1 MQKRKAY
8 ENCFSM
14 PRIFTCNS
22 IWWIVFLAVDL
33 AQEISE
39 MGHNVTIYTTDL
51 DFSNGSNKFNKKL
64 PRIEKFEK
72 FLINRTH
79 VWFSLKLFFVNTSM
93 SKEIENDK
101 PDIIH
106 TIGLRSF
113 QSIIA
118 WRVSKKLNIP
128 LVVSDQGGLTTH
140 PFLAESGFFLKT
152 LYKIQDFFIK
162 KIINDA
168 SVISVANEY
177 EQKIFS
183 SLNKKSRI
191 EIIRNGVNLKKLVS
205 KHNFKEKYQ
214 INSNFILFVGRFSK
228 SKGIETLINAFSIV
242 KNELKDSDIRL
253 VIMGVD
259 FGYQAEMEKLIK
271 KLNLSEEIKVIKNP
285 PRDDVISAYGESEF
299 LVLPSQWELSPL
311 VPLESF
317 AFKKPVISTNSHGIP
332 YTVQNNKNGILVEP
346 ENSLELSN
354 AIVKLLNDSKL
365 REKLGLSGYNFVNE
379 ECNCV
384 SMAKNSLKLYE
395 NILEEMQNELNNE

>member
-1 MQKRKAY
+1 MKIALVCPASLPATQ
-8 ENCFSM
+8 FGG
-14 PRIFTCNS
+14 
-22 IWWIVFLAVDL
+22 IVFLAVDL

-64 PRIEKFEK
+64 PRIEKFGK

-242 KNELKDSDIRL
+242 KNELKDSNIHL

-354 AIVKLLNDSKL
+354 AIVKLLNDSEL
-365 REKLGLSGYNFVNE
+365 REKLGQSGYNFVNE

-395 NILEEMQNELNNE
+395 DILEEMQNELNNE

>member
-1 MQKRKAY
+1 MKIALVCPASLPATQ
-8 ENCFSM
+8 FGG
-14 PRIFTCNS
+14 
-22 IWWIVFLAVDL
+22 IVFLAVDL

-51 DFSNGSNKFNKKL
+51 DFSNGPNKFNKKL

-242 KNELKDSDIRL
+242 KNELKDSDIHL

-354 AIVKLLNDSKL
+354 AIVKLLNDSEL

-395 NILEEMQNELNNE
+395 DILEEMQNELNNE

>member
-1 MQKRKAY
+1 MKIALVCPASLPATQ
-8 ENCFSM
+8 FGG
-14 PRIFTCNS
+14 
-22 IWWIVFLAVDL
+22 IVFLAVDL

-64 PRIEKFEK
+64 PRIEKFGK

-242 KNELKDSDIRL
+242 KNELKDSNIHL

-354 AIVKLLNDSKL
+354 AIVKLLNDSEL
-365 REKLGLSGYNFVNE
+365 REKLGQSGYNFVNE

-395 NILEEMQNELNNE
+395 DILEEMQNKLNNE

>member
-1 MQKRKAY
+1 MKIALVCPASLPATQ
-8 ENCFSM
+8 FGG
-14 PRIFTCNS
+14 
-22 IWWIVFLAVDL
+22 IVFLAVDL

-51 DFSNGSNKFNKKL
+51 DFSNGPNKFNKKL

-72 FLINRTH
+72 FLIKRTH

-152 LYKIQDFFIK
+152 FYKIQDFFIR

-183 SLNKKSRI
+183 ILNKKSRI

-242 KNELKDSDIRL
+242 KNELKITDIHL

-354 AIVKLLNDSKL
+354 AIMKLLNDSKL

>member
-1 MQKRKAY
+1 MKIALVCPASLPATQ
-8 ENCFSM
+8 FGG
-14 PRIFTCNS
+14 
-22 IWWIVFLAVDL
+22 IVFLAVDL

-51 DFSNGSNKFNKKL
+51 DFSNGPNKFNKKL

-152 LYKIQDFFIK
+152 LYKIQDFFIR

-242 KNELKDSDIRL
+242 KNELKDSNIHL

-346 ENSLELSN
+346 ENSFELSN
-354 AIVKLLNDSKL
+354 AIVKLLNDSEL

-395 NILEEMQNELNNE
+395 DILEEMQNKLNNE

>member
-1 MQKRKAY
+1 MKIALVCPASLPATQ
-8 ENCFSM
+8 FGG
-14 PRIFTCNS
+14 
-22 IWWIVFLAVDL
+22 IVFLAVDL
-33 AQEISE
+33 AREISE

-51 DFSNGSNKFNKKL
+51 DFSNGPNKFNKKL

-79 VWFSLKLFFVNTSM
+79 AWFSLKLFFVNTSM

-140 PFLAESGFFLKT
+140 PFLDESGVFLKT
-152 LYKIQDFFIK
+152 LYKIQDFFIR

-183 SLNKKSRI
+183 NLNKKSRI
-191 EIIRNGVNLKKLVS
+191 KIIRNGINLKKLVS

-214 INSNFILFVGRFSK
+214 INSKFILFVGRFSK
-228 SKGIETLINAFSIV
+228 SKGIETLINAFSII
-242 KNELKDSDIRL
+242 KNELKDSDTRL

-259 FGYQAEMEKLIK
+259 FGYQDEMEKLIK

-299 LVLPSQWELSPL
+299 LVLPSRWELSPL

-346 ENSLELSN
+346 ENSVELST
-354 AIVKLLNDSKL
+354 AIMKLLNDSKL
-365 REKLGLSGYNFVNE
+365 REKLGVSGYNFVNE

-395 NILEEMQNELNNE
+395 DILEEMQNELNNE

>member
-1 MQKRKAY
+1 MKIALVCPASLPATQ
-8 ENCFSM
+8 FGG
-14 PRIFTCNS
+14 
-22 IWWIVFLAVDL
+22 IVFLAVDL

-64 PRIEKFEK
+64 PRIEKFGK

-113 QSIIA
+113 QFIIA

-242 KNELKDSDIRL
+242 KNKLKDSNIHL

-271 KLNLSEEIKVIKNP
+271 KLNLSEKIKVIKNP

-346 ENSLELSN
+346 ENSFELSN
-354 AIVKLLNDSKL
+354 AIVKLLNDPEL
-365 REKLGLSGYNFVNE
+365 RNKLGLSGYNFVNE

-395 NILEEMQNELNNE
+395 DILEEMQNKLNNE

>member
-1 MQKRKAY
+1 MKIALVCPASLPATQ
-8 ENCFSM
+8 FGG
-14 PRIFTCNS
+14 
-22 IWWIVFLAVDL
+22 IVFLAVDL
-33 AQEISE
+33 AREISE

-51 DFSNGSNKFNKKL
+51 DFSNGPNKFNKKL

-79 VWFSLKLFFVNTSM
+79 AWFSLKLFFVNTSM

-140 PFLAESGFFLKT
+140 PFLDESGVFLKT
-152 LYKIQDFFIK
+152 LYKIQDFFIR

-183 SLNKKSRI
+183 NLNKKSRI
-191 EIIRNGVNLKKLVS
+191 KIIRNGVNLKKLVS

-214 INSNFILFVGRFSK
+214 INSKFILFVGRFSK
-228 SKGIETLINAFSIV
+228 SKGIETLINAFSII
-242 KNELKDSDIRL
+242 KNELKDSDTRL

-259 FGYQAEMEKLIK
+259 FGYQDEMEKLIK

-299 LVLPSQWELSPL
+299 LVLPSRWELSPL

-346 ENSLELSN
+346 ENSVELST
-354 AIVKLLNDSKL
+354 AIMKLLNDSKL
-365 REKLGLSGYNFVNE
+365 REKLGVSGYNFVNE

-395 NILEEMQNELNNE
+395 DILEEMQNDLNN

>member
-1 MQKRKAY
+1 MKIALVCPASLPATQ
-8 ENCFSM
+8 FGG
-14 PRIFTCNS
+14 
-22 IWWIVFLAVDL
+22 IVFLAVDL

-51 DFSNGSNKFNKKL
+51 DFSNGPNKFNKKL

-152 LYKIQDFFIK
+152 LYKIQDFFIR

-242 KNELKDSDIRL
+242 KNELKDSNIHL

-354 AIVKLLNDSKL
+354 AIVKLLNDSEL
-365 REKLGLSGYNFVNE
+365 REKLGQSGYNFVNE

-395 NILEEMQNELNNE
+395 DILEEMQNKLNNE

>member
-1 MQKRKAY
+1 MKIALVCPASLPATQ
-8 ENCFSM
+8 FGG
-14 PRIFTCNS
+14 
-22 IWWIVFLAVDL
+22 IVFLAVDL

-51 DFSNGSNKFNKKL
+51 DFSNGPNKFNKKL

-191 EIIRNGVNLKKLVS
+191 EIIRNGINLKKLVS

-242 KNELKDSDIRL
+242 KNELKDSDIHL

-354 AIVKLLNDSKL
+354 AMMKLLNDTGL
-365 REKLGLSGYNFVNE
+365 RERLGLSGYNFVNE

-395 NILEEMQNELNNE
+395 DILEEMQNKLNNE

>member
-1 MQKRKAY
+1 MKIALVCPASLPATQ
-8 ENCFSM
+8 FGG
-14 PRIFTCNS
+14 
-22 IWWIVFLAVDL
+22 IVFLAVDL

-242 KNELKDSDIRL
+242 KNELKDSDIHL

-346 ENSLELSN
+346 ENSFELSN
-354 AIVKLLNDSKL
+354 AIVKLLNDTEL
-365 REKLGLSGYNFVNE
+365 REKLGQSGYNFVNE

-395 NILEEMQNELNNE
+395 DILEEMQNKLNNE